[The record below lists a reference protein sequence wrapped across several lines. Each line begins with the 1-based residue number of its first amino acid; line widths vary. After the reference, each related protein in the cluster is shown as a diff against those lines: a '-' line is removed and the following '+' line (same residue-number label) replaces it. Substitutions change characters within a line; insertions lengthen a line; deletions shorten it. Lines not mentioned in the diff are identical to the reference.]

1 MLTQHTLRSIALP
14 YMLLLLF
21 ALLFSVQTG
30 PDVEPCR
37 RIDELRANLTG
48 SRSAPDSDE
57 QLQALVFRMQQ
68 DRRDPAQAA
77 CAPYLLRIEA
87 LSLLF
92 LGEYVQSLAALDR
105 LLAEYPDIDAEL
117 QGRIQTN
124 RGYLSTRLGRT
135 ADASL
140 AYAAAAD
147 LASQV
152 EPSIGAVFLLEA
164 STTYRLLRQP
174 DVAAAYLRAAEI
186 LADSV
191 GDPSLRARTFT
202 DRALQEFTAMN
213 DLPLLSDS
221 LAQSGIANARRA
233 LALYDYSADTRHQ
246 AFRTHILL
254 AQFYLKLRQPGAAT
268 EALTG
273 IDGLR
278 ARVEPTFPLS
288 GIKLD
293 LVSGEIALLH
303 GDRPEARR
311 RYERALRKA
320 RQIGE
325 RTPEMDALVLL
336 GDLVA
341 DAEPERAAHLY
352 RQATVSA
359 ELSREALGFQDWSAS
374 AFERYQSPY
383 RRLAATLLR
392 QGKTEEA
399 FAQVD
404 AIRARYLRDLRASAA
419 LRRTLGPEQ
428 EEALAALYDR
438 LRSARSKLA
447 VPAITPQERA
457 RHEHTVGQ
465 VQAEIEALT
474 GARPAAPRPLAVGAL
489 QAALGRR
496 AQHLVTYFLEGD
508 QAVAFVVRADTFA
521 VRTLPGTPADIE
533 AAAAALQVLWTAPD
547 GTRRAPPLDAL
558 HRLHALTFAP
568 VADLLPEGD
577 PVVIIPEGA
586 LGGIPFGLLV
596 EASTGR
602 FGYAD
607 APFLLRRHP
616 LSTELAASLIVESGT
631 PRVSSHTERPFIA
644 FGRSQFEGAPHSLR
658 SGATL
663 GPLPFV
669 PDELEQILN
678 EMGGGE
684 VFLDEAATEHA
695 LEDAMRAPRLLHL
708 ATHVLPDTE
717 LPLYSHAVLWDDP
730 DDDDDGILHAYEIE
744 DQLLDL
750 DLVVLSGCETG
761 RGRGHKGEGM
771 RSLQYAFR
779 AAGARSTVAT
789 LWQVDDRAMAFVM
802 NRFYRHLGRGERK
815 DVALQQAQINYLD
828 AHTGAL
834 ASPTLWAAPV
844 LYGEPEALEWTGD
857 QGGALGW
864 VLLGLGAFALAALP
878 IAYRRRLRARFL
890 ARRSR

>member
-1 MLTQHTLRSIALP
+1 MLTRHTLPPIASP
-14 YMLLLLF
+14 SMLIFLF
-21 ALLFSVQTG
+21 ALLFSAQTG
-30 PDVEPCR
+30 PDVEPCQ
-37 RIDELRANLTG
+37 RIDELRADLNG

-57 QLQALVFRMQQ
+57 QLQALIFRVQQ
-68 DRRDPAQAA
+68 ERQNSDQAA

-92 LGEYVQSLAALDR
+92 LGEYVQALAALDR

-117 QGRIQTN
+117 KGRLQTN
-124 RGYLSTRLGRT
+124 RGYLFTRLGRT

-174 DVAAAYLRAAEI
+174 DVAEAYLRAAEI

-202 DRALQEFTAMN
+202 DRALQEFDAMGHRPQ
-213 DLPLLSDS
+213 LRDS
-221 LAQSGIANARRA
+221 LAQSGISNARRA
-233 LALYDYSADTRHQ
+233 LALYDHSALTSHQTLRTR
-246 AFRTHILL
+246 ILL
-254 AQFYLKLRQPGAAT
+254 AQFYLELQQPDNAT
-268 EALTG
+268 EALDG
-273 IDGLR
+273 IDELR
-278 ARVEPTFPLS
+278 AQVERSFPLS
-288 GIKLD
+288 GITLD
-293 LVSGEIALLH
+293 LVSGQLALLH
-303 GDRPEARR
+303 GDRLEADRL
-311 RYERALRKA
+311 YQTALRKA

-325 RTPEMDALVLL
+325 RTPEKDALVLL
-336 GDLVA
+336 GDLAA
-341 DAEPERAAHLY
+341 DADSERAARLY
-352 RQATVSA
+352 REATVSA
-359 ELSREALGFQDWSAS
+359 ELIREALGFQDWSAS
-374 AFERYQSPY
+374 AFERYQKPY

-438 LRSARSKLA
+438 LRLARSQLA
-447 VPAITPQERA
+447 VPEITPQDRA
-457 RHEHTVGQ
+457 RHEHAAGQ

-474 GARPAAPRPLAVGAL
+474 GARPAAPRPLAIGAL

-496 AQHLVTYFLEGD
+496 TQHLVTYFLEGD

-533 AAAAALQVLWTAPD
+533 AAAEALQVLWTASD

-558 HRLHALTFAP
+558 HRLHALIFAP

-577 PVVIIPEGA
+577 PVVVIPEGV

-596 EASTGR
+596 QTPTGR

-616 LSTELAASLIVESGT
+616 LSTELAASLIVESGA
-631 PRVSSHTERPFIA
+631 PRTSPQTERPFIA
-644 FGRSQFEGAPHSLR
+644 FGRSQFEGAPQSLR
-658 SGATL
+658 SGAML

-669 PDELEQILN
+669 PDELEQILD

-695 LEDAMRAPRLLHL
+695 LEEVMRAPRLLHL

-730 DDDDDGILHAYEIE
+730 DNDDDGILHAYEIE

-761 RGRGHKGEGM
+761 RGRGRKGEGM

-802 NRFYRHLGRGERK
+802 NRFYHHLGRGARK
-815 DVALQQAQINYLD
+815 DVALQQAQLNYLD
-828 AHTGAL
+828 AHAGAL

-857 QGGALGW
+857 PGGALGW
-864 VLLGLGAFALAALP
+864 VLLGLGALALAAVP
-878 IAYRRRLRARFL
+878 IAYRRRLRARFF